1 MARAL
6 SPNARVRVRP
16 ESIGA
21 FHRRTRTCTAALLLL
36 SACTDRKVTQL
47 EPVRSDTVVVNNM
60 RPVSLPIRA
69 LGASGSEQ
77 STRGVRWRWLSG
89 DTMVVTDSGTVTCAR
104 RADARVEASIGAVR
118 RELLVRCRP
127 IQGLRFWGSGVS
139 LRLHEGPQVYRLWP
153 IGPEGEPV
161 ELLAGV
167 AAIVD
172 TSIAVLKDS
181 LVYPR
186 RRGVTGLDVRIG
198 DCDKRLIV
206 TVIESVDSLRGLLP
220 EQEFVAP
227 IQLVSGEFATWRFS
241 TGLHEIQLFTDSAHQ
256 QTLRMGVLGANCARG
271 RESAQQLH
279 CVTTDTSVVMVRNLT
294 PTTRRSTLTGTLRI
308 SRRPQ
313 PGVRT
318 DRPYASGGAL
328 RRKPASTAADSV
340 CPWILR

>member
-1 MARAL
+1 MARPL
-6 SPNARVRVRP
+6 SPSARADIRP
-16 ESIGA
+16 VPWRARSW
-21 FHRRTRTCTAALLLL
+21 RTVVCSAAVPLVC
-36 SACTDRKVTQL
+36 ACSDRSVTRL
-47 EPVRSDTVVVNNM
+47 EPVRTDTIVVNNM

-69 LGASGSEQ
+69 LDAAGTER
-77 STRGVRWRWLSG
+77 STRGIHWRWLSG
-89 DTMVVTDSGTVTCAR
+89 DTIAITDSGTVRCTR
-104 RADARVEASIGAVR
+104 RSDARVEASVDRAR

-139 LRLHEGPQVYRLWP
+139 LRLGEGPQVYRLWP
-153 IGPEGEPV
+153 VGPEGEPV

-186 RRGVTGLDVRIG
+186 HRGVTGLDVRIG
-198 DCDKRLIV
+198 DCDKRLMVVV
-206 TVIESVDSLRGLLP
+206 TESVDSLRGLLP

-227 IQLVSGEFATWRFS
+227 IQLVSGEFVTWRFAP
-241 TGLHEIQLFTDSAHQ
+241 GLHEIQLFTDSAHQ

-294 PTTRRSTLTGTLRI
+294 PTNRRSTLTGTLRI

-313 PGVRT
+313 PGVRA
-318 DRPYASGGAL
+318 DQPYARLGAL
-328 RRKPASTAADSV
+328 RRKPESEVADSV

>member
-1 MARAL
+1 
-6 SPNARVRVRP
+6 
-16 ESIGA
+16 
-21 FHRRTRTCTAALLLL
+21 
-36 SACTDRKVTQL
+36 
-47 EPVRSDTVVVNNM
+47 
-60 RPVSLPIRA
+60 
-69 LGASGSEQ
+69 
-77 STRGVRWRWLSG
+77 
-89 DTMVVTDSGTVTCAR
+89 MVVTDSGTVTCAAR
-104 RADARVEASIGAVR
+104 RCTCRSIYRRGASRAAGT
-118 RELLVRCRP
+118 LRP

-186 RRGVTGLDVRIG
+186 RRGVTGPMCIG

-220 EQEFVAP
+220 EQG
-227 IQLVSGEFATWRFS
+227 LSRRFS
-241 TGLHEIQLFTDSAHQ
+241 WCRRVCHVAVFHGLHEINSSPTRHISRRCAWVCSARTALVSGARSNYVRHHRHQ
-256 QTLRMGVLGANCARG
+256 RG
-271 RESAQQLH
+271 DE
-279 CVTTDTSVVMVRNLT
+279 NLT

-313 PGVRT
+313 PGCAT
-318 DRPYASGGAL
+318 DRPHGGAL